1 MTGRL
6 VIVTGTG
13 TEIGKTHLAEA
24 LLLALRSAGCRV
36 LGLKPVESGVGE
48 GPTDAARLAA
58 ASSFHVKHFGI
69 ALKAPVSPHR
79 AAREEGVTVPIEA
92 LAAAIEAT
100 RAGADFVL
108 VELPGG
114 LFTPLGEGT
123 LNADFAA
130 RLRPDF
136 VLLAAP
142 DRLGVLHEVVATSRA
157 ARALPLRL
165 DGVVLIAPERADAS
179 TGTNAEDLGLYADV
193 AVLATVPRGA
203 PATLAGHPSIGV
215 IAQALRR

>member
-1 MTGRL
+1 MRGRL

-24 LLLALRSAGCRV
+24 VLLALRSAGCRV
-36 LGLKPVESGVGE
+36 LGLKPVESGVGQ

-58 ASSFHVKHFGI
+58 ASSFHVKHFGV

-79 AAREEGVTVPIEA
+79 AARAEGVTLPLEA
-92 LAAAIEAT
+92 LAESIESI
-100 RAGADFVL
+100 RPGADFVL

-114 LFTPLGEGT
+114 LFTPLGEAI

-142 DRLGVLHEVVATSRA
+142 DRLGVLHEVLATTRA
-157 ARALPLRL
+157 ARGVPLRVG
-165 DGVVLIAPERADAS
+165 GVVLIAPPREDAS
-179 TGTNAEDLGLYADV
+179 TGTNAEDLATYADV
-193 AVLATVPRGA
+193 PVLATVPRGT
-203 PATLAGHPSIGV
+203 PAELAGLPSLALIV
-215 IAQALRR
+215 QALRR

>member
-1 MTGRL
+1 MKARL

-24 LLLALRSAGCRV
+24 LLMALRSAGCRV
-36 LGLKPVESGVGE
+36 LGLKPVESGVGQ

-58 ASSFHVKHFGI
+58 ASSFHVKHFGVS
-69 ALKAPVSPHR
+69 LKAPVSPHR
-79 AAREEGVTVPIEA
+79 AAREEGVTVPLAA
-92 LAAAIEAT
+92 LAESIEAT
-100 RAGADFVL
+100 RVEADFVL

-114 LFTPLGEGT
+114 LFTPLGETT

-142 DRLGVLHEVVATSRA
+142 DRLGVLHEVVATTRA
-157 ARALPLRL
+157 ARALPLRI
-165 DGVVLIAPERADAS
+165 DGAVLIAPSRADAS
-179 TGTNAEDLGLYADV
+179 TGTNAEDLGGYAHV
-193 AVLATVPRGA
+193 PVLATVPRGA
-203 PATLAGHPSIGV
+203 PAELAGHASIGLIV
-215 IAQALRR
+215 QALRR

>member
-36 LGLKPVESGVGE
+36 LGLKPVESGVGQ

-58 ASSFHVKHFGI
+58 ASSFHVKHFGV
-69 ALKAPVSPHR
+69 ALRAPVSPHR
-79 AAREEGVTVPIEA
+79 AAREEGVIVPIEA
-92 LAAAIEAT
+92 LAESIEASRQGT
-100 RAGADFVL
+100 DFVL

-114 LFTPLGEGT
+114 LFTPLFDAS
-123 LNADFAA
+123 LNVDFAA

-142 DRLGVLHEVVATSRA
+142 DRLGVLHEVVATTRA
-157 ARALPLRL
+157 AQGVPLRV
-165 DGVVLIAPERADAS
+165 DGVVLITPPHADAS
-179 TGTNAEDLGLYADV
+179 TGTNAEDLPRYAHV
-193 AVLATVPRGA
+193 PVLATVPRGT
-203 PATLAGHPSIGV
+203 PAELAGHPSLGL